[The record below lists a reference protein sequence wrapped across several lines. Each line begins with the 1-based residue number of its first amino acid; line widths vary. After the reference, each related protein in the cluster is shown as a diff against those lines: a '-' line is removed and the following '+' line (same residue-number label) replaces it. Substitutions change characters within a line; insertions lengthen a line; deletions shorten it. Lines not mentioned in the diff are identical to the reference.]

1 MVLSLPLILYGLD
14 VAARTLV
21 IVFSFI
27 FAFYFWRRRSELEMK
42 SSRMVFLGQGLFI
55 FCYGITRLLFL
66 LQLYFKDDYYVPIFP
81 DPALSDLIW
90 KISTAVGILAM
101 VFLLVVIE
109 TYLVKSRY
117 VFSLIALVGC
127 ILSLVLP
134 VETARIV
141 TYIALPLA
149 MIGIIALYA
158 YLFFK
163 SSGEL
168 RKKVSWSLNGFIIF
182 GIGVVIDTE
191 YGKSILLGWFGIVP
205 PFLAEVLM
213 IVGLAIYTY
222 YNIKD

>member
-1 MVLSLPLILYGLD
+1 MSLNLVLYGLD

-27 FAFYFWRRRSELEMK
+27 FAVFFWRRRSELEMR
-42 SSRMVFLGQGLFI
+42 SSRMVFLGQGMFVG
-55 FCYGITRLLFL
+55 CYGVTRLFFLF
-66 LQLYFKDDYYVPIFP
+66 QLYFKEGYYVDIFP
-81 DPALSDLIW
+81 NAVMSDIIW
-90 KISTAVGILAM
+90 KISTAIGILAI
-101 VFLLVVIE
+101 VFLLIVIE

-117 VFSLIALVGC
+117 IFSLVALVGC
-127 ILSLVLP
+127 ILSLILP
-134 VETARIV
+134 VDDARIV
-141 TYIALPLA
+141 TYIALPIA
-149 MIGIIALYA
+149 MIGVIALYA

-182 GIGVVIDTE
+182 GVGVVIDTE
-191 YGKSILLGWFGIVP
+191 FGKNFLLNWIGIVP